1 MNIPSTAA
9 RESVVPNPAIPIRT
23 ATARDL
29 PAMISVVNTAF
40 AVETFI
46 DGTRTDEER
55 MTEMMRK
62 GEFLLAE
69 REPGRVVACVYV
81 ELRGEHG
88 YFGMLAVDPSEQGT
102 GLGRRMV
109 EAAEDYCRRLGCK
122 SMDIT
127 VLSLRPELPPFYR
140 KLGYTETGV
149 EEFHPS
155 RPLRPGVECHSIVM
169 SKAL

>member
-1 MNIPSTAA
+1 MIP
-9 RESVVPNPAIPIRT
+9 
-23 ATARDL
+23 
-29 PAMISVVNTAF
+29 VVNDAF
-40 AVETFI
+40 AVETFL

-62 GEFLLAE
+62 GEFLVAE
-69 REPGRVVACVYV
+69 RGSGHAGGRVVACVYT
-81 ELRGEHG
+81 ELRRGRG

-109 EAAEDYCRRLGCK
+109 QAAEDYCRKRGCK
-122 SMDIT
+122 FMDIT
-127 VLSLRPELPPFYR
+127 VLNLRPELPPFYR
-140 KLGYTETGV
+140 KLGYVETGT

-155 RPLRPGVECHSIVM
+155 RPLKKGVECHCIVM

>member
-1 MNIPSTAA
+1 MPANTAQSDI
-9 RESVVPNPAIPIRT
+9 RIRT
-23 ATARDL
+23 ATAAD
-29 PAMISVVNTAF
+29 AASMIPVVNAAF

-55 MTEMMRK
+55 MSEMMRK

-69 REPGRVVACVYV
+69 RDSGRVVACVYT
-81 ELRGEHG
+81 ELRGERG

-109 EAAEDYCRRLGCK
+109 EAAEDYCRERGCK
-122 SMDIT
+122 FMDIT
-127 VLSLRPELPPFYR
+127 VLDLRPELPPFYR
-140 KLGYTETGV
+140 KLGYIETGT

-155 RPLRPGVECHSIVM
+155 RPLRDGIECHCIVM
-169 SKAL
+169 SKTL